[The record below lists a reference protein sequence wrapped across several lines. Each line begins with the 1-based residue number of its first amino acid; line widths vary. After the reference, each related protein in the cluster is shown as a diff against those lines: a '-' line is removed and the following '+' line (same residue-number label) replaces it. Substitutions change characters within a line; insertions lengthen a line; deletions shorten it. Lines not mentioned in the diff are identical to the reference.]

1 METLHLKIGLASDEE
16 IIRKILNGESA
27 LFEVLI
33 RRYNSAL
40 YKIARSYGMNHED
53 AEDMMQEAH
62 FAAFTQLHTF
72 REEASYKTWLTKIL
86 LHKCYHKRN
95 TASQKFTWT
104 DRIPE
109 EPGTVG
115 NKQDTEKQILNR
127 ELALVLEKALLQ
139 LPIMYRSVFVLREME
154 GFSVAETSSLLNIT
168 ATNVKVRFSRAKGI
182 LQKGIEKFYSSSE
195 LFEFNLIY
203 CDAIVKNV
211 FDRISNFQR

>member
-1 METLHLKIGLASDEE
+1 MEALHVKIGLSSDQE
-16 IIRKILNGESA
+16 IIRKILDGETA

-33 RRYNSAL
+33 RRYNSVL

-62 FAAFTQLHTF
+62 FSAYTQLHAF

-95 TASQKFTWT
+95 TGPQKFTWT

-109 EPGTVG
+109 ESQSIR
-115 NKQDTEKQILNR
+115 NKQDTEKQVLNK
-127 ELALVLEKALLQ
+127 ELAIVLEKALMQ
-139 LPIMYRSVFVLREME
+139 LPMIYRTVFVLREME
-154 GFSVAETSSLLNIT
+154 GFSIAETAKLLNISE
-168 ATNVKVRFSRAKGI
+168 TNVKVRLNRAKAL

-203 CDAIVKNV
+203 CDAVVKRV
-211 FDRISNFQR
+211 FDRICNFHG